1 MPDQPT
7 DGILE
12 EFRIEFLKYWER
24 LPNKGF
30 FFVLLLAWLA
40 LFQFLGNSTFGY
52 LHTTSLIR
60 WLWAVCQPGSE
71 PGARDD
77 AHVLILPFLVLGLFW
92 WKRKEL
98 MEQPMRT
105 WPPALLLVAL
115 GLVVHVVGYAAQQPK
130 ISVVALFIGLYG
142 MMGLAWG
149 PKFLRASAFPFF
161 LFVFAVPLGQQA
173 DAITFRLRLLVCQL
187 VEFVCHYI
195 LSIEIMRVGT
205 SLRDQS
211 GQYQYEVAAAC
222 SGLRSVISISLL
234 AISFAFVVFRSNWR
248 RVLLIAS
255 AIPLAVLGNLI
266 RMLMIIIA
274 AEIGGQKWGGYVHES
289 TLISLIPYV
298 PAIGGLLALGWY
310 LERRKEQTTPAVA

>member
-12 EFRIEFLKYWER
+12 EFRIEFLKCWER

-40 LFQFLGNSTFGY
+40 FFQFLGNSTFGY
-52 LHTTSLIR
+52 LNTPSLLR
-60 WLWAVCQPGSE
+60 WLWVVCQPGPD

-98 MEQPMRT
+98 TEQPLRT
-105 WPPALLLVAL
+105 WPAGLIIVALALL
-115 GLVVHVVGYAAQQPK
+115 VHVVGYAAQQPK
-130 ISVVALFIGLYG
+130 ISVVALFMGIYG
-142 MMGLAWG
+142 VMGLAWG

-195 LSIEIMRVGT
+195 LCIEVTRVGT
-205 SLRDQS
+205 ALQDQS

-222 SGLRSVISISLL
+222 SGMRSVISISLL
-234 AISFAFVVFRSNWR
+234 AITFAFVVFQSNWKR
-248 RVLLIAS
+248 ALLIAS
-255 AIPLAVLGNLI
+255 AVPLAVLGNLI

-274 AEIGGQKWGGYVHES
+274 AEIGGQQWGGYVHES

-298 PAIGGLLALGWY
+298 PAIGTLLALGWF
-310 LERRKEQTTPAVA
+310 LERRNEQTTPAAV

>member
-40 LFQFLGNSTFGY
+40 LFQFPGNSTFGY
-52 LHTTSLIR
+52 LHTTSLLR
-60 WLWAVCQPGSE
+60 WLWVVCQPG
-71 PGARDD
+71 PDAAARDD

-98 MEQPMRT
+98 IEKPMRT
-105 WPPALLLVAL
+105 WPAALLVVAL
-115 GLVVHVVGYAAQQPK
+115 ALMIHVVGYAAQQPK
-130 ISVVALFIGLYG
+130 ISVIALFLGLYG
-142 MMGLAWG
+142 VMGLAWG

-161 LFVFAVPLGQQA
+161 LFIFAVPLGQQA

-187 VEFVCHYI
+187 VEFICHNI
-195 LSIEIMRVGT
+195 LCIEVTREGT
-205 SLRDQS
+205 KLINTYEH
-211 GQYQYEVAAAC
+211 YQYEVAAAC

-234 AISFAFVVFRSNWR
+234 AVSFAFVVFKSYGKRA
-248 RVLLIAS
+248 LLIAS

-310 LERRKEQTTPAVA
+310 LERRKEELTPATA